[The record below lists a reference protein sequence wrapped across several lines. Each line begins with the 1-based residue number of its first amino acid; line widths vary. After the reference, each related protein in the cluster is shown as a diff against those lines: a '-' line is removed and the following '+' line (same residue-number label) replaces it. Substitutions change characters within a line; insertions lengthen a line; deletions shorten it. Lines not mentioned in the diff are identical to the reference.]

1 MKSRYWSLRVAG
13 GMLGQVMLIVAIV
26 AVLWFAPHEWLP
38 CPPASNWEGSY
49 QTLAPAAGGL
59 ALGVW
64 LLAALLSFL
73 LIRGFRR
80 RLVIATPA
88 GLSRNYPARVGLG
101 CVVSLLILA
110 TLCALYVAWGAIVH
124 PAFLC

>member
-13 GMLGQVMLIVAIV
+13 GMLGQVILIVAIL
-26 AVLWFAPHEWLP
+26 AVMLFAPNEYVP
-38 CPPASNWEGSY
+38 CPPASNWDGSY
-49 QTLAPAAGGL
+49 QTLAPAGGGV
-59 ALGVW
+59 ALGLW
-64 LLAALLSFL
+64 LLAALLSLL

-80 RLVIATPA
+80 RLVIATPD

-101 CVVSLLILA
+101 CVVSLLVLA
-110 TLCALYVAWGAIVH
+110 TLCALYVAWFAFAH